1 MSDPS
6 FRSPVST
13 AGPTLLGALRD
24 RIRTSHYSLRTER
37 AYVLWTRRFIRF
49 HGRRDPRG
57 MGGAEVTAFL
67 SSLATRRQVAAAT
80 QNQALAAILFLYREV
95 LGIDLPWLGEVI
107 RAKRQRRLPTVLT
120 AEDAHR
126 MLALMDGLHG
136 VMARLMYGT
145 GMRISECV
153 AIRVKDLDL

>member
-6 FRSPVST
+6 FPRPVST
-13 AGPTLLGALRD
+13 GRPTILGALRD

-37 AYVLWTRRFIRF
+37 AYVLWARRFIRF
-49 HGRRDPRG
+49 HARRDPRD
-57 MGGAEVTAFL
+57 MGAVEVAAFL

-95 LGIDLPWLGEVI
+95 LGVDLPWLGEVI

-120 AEDAHR
+120 EEEAHR
-126 MLALMDGLHG
+126 MLVLMEGLHG
-136 VMARLMYGT
+136 L
-145 GMRISECV
+145 
-153 AIRVKDLDL
+153 